1 MGEGWWLLMV
11 EVGLRE
17 TGLKNKDLKSFTQK
31 WKEGRKYFLLEK
43 GQGMVLREQLRGKG
57 SMGAQV
63 RTQVWR
69 IREPWE
75 KSVTSGRSEEE
86 FQRAGAGHSHNPFP
100 WHGKCWSVVRME
112 LPSAWVPKHL
122 RWAEPSMALMDI
134 QHDWE
139 VTFCCYKPW
148 RVLFHSKA

>member
-1 MGEGWWLLMV
+1 MV

-63 RTQVWR
+63 RTQ
-69 IREPWE
+69 
-75 KSVTSGRSEEE
+75 
-86 FQRAGAGHSHNPFP
+86 A
-100 WHGKCWSVVRME
+100 
-112 LPSAWVPKHL
+112 
-122 RWAEPSMALMDI
+122 
-134 QHDWE
+134 
-139 VTFCCYKPW
+139 
-148 RVLFHSKA
+148 